1 MELAK
6 ENIAPPPN
14 PQIRLG
20 KIESTLKPKPKF
32 GVYLR
37 WPVDGEDWIHP
48 DDIRLARKLIPSR
61 RIFVRTDY
69 DETYWQICYGKHSV
83 RVQPTM
89 WLEVAAP
96 SFRVGDQVEI
106 KSDMGR
112 LQAQIATVK
121 NVLWNQPKR
130 RVEYQ
135 LKRLNQTVPKV
146 FYQHDLIPTVRLGET
161 MPARLRN
168 QTQYLR

>member
-6 ENIAPPPN
+6 ENIPPPPN

-37 WPVDGEDWIHP
+37 WPVDGDDWIHP
-48 DDIRLARKLIPSR
+48 DDVSLALKLIPSR
-61 RIFVRTDY
+61 RIFIQTELDDTYRQVR
-69 DETYWQICYGKHSV
+69 YGKYAI
-83 RVQPTM
+83 RVEPTM
-89 WLEVAAP
+89 WLEVP
-96 SFRVGDQVEI
+96 DPVFLVGDPVEI

-121 NVLWNQPKR
+121 NVFWNQPKR

-135 LKRLNQTVPKV
+135 LKRRGQTVPKI
-146 FYQHDLIPTVRLGET
+146 FFRHDLLPTARLGET
-161 MPARLRN
+161 LPARLRDK
-168 QTQYLR
+168 TQYFR